1 MIKRM
6 DRYLLGEMVLPFVGG
21 ILLIVVMLVGN
32 TLFPLIEDIVKNG
45 IPPLIVARLI
55 VFNIPILIPLTLPP
69 GVALASAWAVN
80 RLARDS
86 EITAIRMAG
95 VPLRRLFLPIIV
107 VGLLASLASFLVG
120 DRVVPPAWREFQKT
134 QGQMF
139 SYALQAS
146 PALAANKVFTFQDYS
161 FHIREIRKDPE
172 RQVRTGCDCTGV
184 TIYQNPTEPGGFPTL
199 ITAKSAD
206 YDRDVWTL
214 HDAHM
219 MTFDA
224 EGLVKIE
231 ARNLPGKT
239 ITLNLQ
245 VPLESLSQTA
255 VGTLDD
261 QTMAQLGA
269 QMAALARTGQD
280 NTAVAFNYYAKLG
293 LPFLCLAFALCAPP
307 LALRFARAGA
317 YMGIFLSIV
326 MVWVAWNTLLL
337 TKILAWPA
345 RCRLRWPPGRPPCCS
360 RSWACIFCGGRSSVC
375 ASKKTGSLA
384 GPRSGSVYSVVFA
397 GVSRSCGGRRRRAR

>member
-32 TLFPLIEDIVKNG
+32 TLWPLLGDIVKNG
-45 IPPLIVARLI
+45 IPPPIIVRLI

-80 RLARDS
+80 RMARDS

-95 VPLRRLFLPIIV
+95 VPLRRLFLPIILVGLFSSAASFV
-107 VGLLASLASFLVG
+107 VG
-120 DRVVPPAWREFQKT
+120 DQVVPPAWREFQKT

-146 PALAANKVFTFQDYS
+146 PSLAANKVFTFQDYS
-161 FHIREIRKDPE
+161 FHIREVRRDPGG
-172 RQVRTGCDCTGV
+172 RPDRLQLYGV
-184 TIYQNPTEPGGFPTL
+184 TLYQNPTEPGGFPTL

-214 HDAHM
+214 HDAHL
-219 MTFDA
+219 MTFDT
-224 EGLVKIE
+224 EGLVKVE

-255 VGTLDD
+255 GGTLDD
-261 QTMAQLGA
+261 QTMAELGA
-269 QMAALARTGQD
+269 QMDALARTGQD
-280 NTAVAFNYYAKLG
+280 NTAVAFSYYAKLG

-317 YMGIFLSIV
+317 YVGIFLSIV

-337 TKILAWPA
+337 TKILGLAGKM
-345 RCRLRWPPGRPPCCS
+345 PP
-360 RSWACIFCGGRSSVC
+360 
-375 ASKKTGSLA
+375 SLA
-384 GPRSGSVYSVVFA
+384 AWSPALLFAVVGVYFLW
-397 GVSRSCGGRRRRAR
+397 RAE

>member
-55 VFNIPILIPLTLPP
+55 AFNIPILIPLTLPP

-80 RLARDS
+80 RMARDS
-86 EITAIRMAG
+86 EVTAIRMSG
-95 VPLRRLFLPIIV
+95 VSLRRLFLPIIV
-107 VGLLASLASFLVG
+107 VGLLASGASFLVG

-134 QGQMF
+134 QSQMF

-146 PALAANKVFTFQDYS
+146 PSLAANKVFTFQDYS
-161 FHIREIRKDPE
+161 FHIREVRKDPGGRADKLE
-172 RQVRTGCDCTGV
+172 MEGV
-184 TIYQNPTEPGGFPTL
+184 TVYQNPSQPGGFPTL
-199 ITAKSAD
+199 YTARSAD
-206 YDRDVWTL
+206 DDRDVFTL
-214 HDAHM
+214 HDADII
-219 MTFDA
+219 TFDGA
-224 EGLVKIE
+224 GMV
-231 ARNLPGKT
+231 NLEMRQKSL
-239 ITLNLQ
+239 TLNLQ
-245 VPLESLSQTA
+245 VPLASLSQAT

-269 QMAALARTGQD
+269 QMDALARTGQD
-280 NTAVAFNYYAKLG
+280 NTAVAFSYYAKLG

-337 TKILAWPA
+337 TKIL
-345 RCRLRWPPGRPPCCS
+345 G
-360 RSWACIFCGGRSSVC
+360 
-375 ASKKTGSLA
+375 LA
-384 GPRSGSVYSVVFA
+384 GKMPPPLAAWSPALLFAVLGVYFLW
-397 GVSRSCGGRRRRAR
+397 RAE

>member
-1 MIKRM
+1 MKRM

-21 ILLIVVMLVGN
+21 VLLIVVMLVGN

-55 VFNIPILIPLTLPP
+55 AFNIPILIPLTLPP

-107 VGLLASLASFLVG
+107 LGLLATAASFLVG

-134 QGQMF
+134 QSQMF

-146 PALAANKVFTFQDYS
+146 PAMAANKVFTFQDYS
-161 FHIREIRKDPE
+161 FHINEIRKDANG
-172 RQVRTGCDCTGV
+172 RANRLRLMGL
-184 TIYQNPTEPGGFPTL
+184 TIYQNPAQASGFPTL

-214 HDAHM
+214 YDAHV
-219 MTFDA
+219 MTFDS
-224 EGLVKIE
+224 EGLVKLE
-231 ARNLPGKT
+231 FRTQPGKPM
-239 ITLNLQ
+239 TLNLQ
-245 VPLESLSQTA
+245 VPLESLTQTA
-255 VGTLDD
+255 GGTLDD

-280 NTAVAFNYYAKLG
+280 NTFVAYNYYFKLG
-293 LPFLCLAFALCAPP
+293 LPFLCFSFALCAPP

-317 YMGIFLSIV
+317 YIGIFLSIV

-337 TKILAWPA
+337 TKILGLAGKM
-345 RCRLRWPPGRPPCCS
+345 PP
-360 RSWACIFCGGRSSVC
+360 
-375 ASKKTGSLA
+375 SLA
-384 GPRSGSVYSVVFA
+384 AWSPALLFA
-397 GVSRSCGGRRRRAR
+397 VLGIYFLWRAE

>member
-6 DRYLLGEMVLPFVGG
+6 DRYLLGEMVLPFIGG

-32 TLFPLIEDIVKNG
+32 TLFPLIEDIVRNG

-55 VFNIPILIPLTLPP
+55 AFNIPILIPLTLPP
-69 GVALASAWAVN
+69 GVALASSWAVN

-86 EITAIRMAG
+86 EVTAIRMAG
-95 VPLRRLFLPIIV
+95 VPLRRLFLPIIL
-107 VGLLASLASFLVG
+107 VGLLSSVASFLVG

-146 PALAANKVFTFQDYS
+146 PSLAANKVFTYQDYS
-161 FHIREIRKDPE
+161 FHIREIRKDPLG
-172 RQVRTGCDCTGV
+172 RANRLQLYGL
-184 TIYQNPTEPGGFPTL
+184 TIYQNPTQPNGFPTI
-199 ITAKSAD
+199 ITAQSAD

-214 HDAHM
+214 HDGYIA
-219 MTFDA
+219 TFGKDGAVNIDA
-224 EGLVKIE
+224 P
-231 ARNLPGKT
+231 AKT
-239 ITLNLQ
+239 LTLNLQ
-245 VPLESLSQTA
+245 VPLASLTQTA
-255 VGTLDD
+255 AETPEQL
-261 QTMAQLGA
+261 TMAQLGA
-269 QMAALARTGQD
+269 QMSALAKTGQD

-317 YMGIFLSIV
+317 YIGIFLSIV

-337 TKILAWPA
+337 TKILGLTGKMPPALAAWSPA
-345 RCRLRWPPGRPPCCS
+345 LLF
-360 RSWACIFCGGRSSVC
+360 A
-375 ASKKTGSLA
+375 
-384 GPRSGSVYSVVFA
+384 VVGIYFLW
-397 GVSRSCGGRRRRAR
+397 RAE